1 MDLCRYFPSLAGPFG
16 SLVFLEGRI
25 LGGDHSKGSAGYRD
39 THPISFGCPSLSLMK
54 QLPGPTVG
62 WTTTFV
68 PSTHCPG
75 AMPPAPVRWDVLKCC
90 GLVPGTPWLNSPWGV
105 TFHLQKKNSPFIFF
119 LRTSQSLLTE
129 VGRINSSGQEFYRFS
144 EKFHANS
151 AHDGRPQ
158 PRWAGWAEPPSSCPP
173 THSHPRCLSFSVK
186 FSFQ

>member
-1 MDLCRYFPSLAGPFG
+1 MHQMDLCRYFPSLAGPFG

-105 TFHLQKKNSPFIFF
+105 TFHLQKKKQSIHFLFENQPIASDRGRSHQQLRSRILSIFREISCEF
-119 LRTSQSLLTE
+119 GARWPTPAPL
-129 VGRINSSGQEFYRFS
+129 GRLG
-144 EKFHANS
+144 
-151 AHDGRPQ
+151 
-158 PRWAGWAEPPSSCPP
+158 
-173 THSHPRCLSFSVK
+173 
-186 FSFQ
+186 